1 MGKLPVLLLTGFLV
15 FGLQVVSAQDETDIR
30 TLVREGDRKKLEKA
44 DQYKANADKQIE
56 ESNRLNMEV
65 FTVQADPALSEK
77 SKAKKIS
84 QLEEQAILRQI
95 EASGLYEKSNE
106 IKFSVYKL
114 YIDEFWKTH
123 ENQESSFLNA
133 KLLEEQASDNYFQ
146 AVSYRMDA
154 RKMDGYAK
162 VEKLNES
169 EALENQAI
177 QKQLTALGQYHGISG
192 AILQENIVANDIMV
206 SEPTVANDPEPAMDA
221 DDEADQYIQDSFI
234 QEKPEN
240 TDLPDTTVYV
250 TTASGVTVNQSMID
264 SYNRY
269 IATGKFTDS
278 TLSTGAIAG
287 VTSFDSDR
295 LLQLWY
301 EYMYGRGSIV
311 SEPDADLQ
319 ADIVTEA
326 GVDDPRITV
335 VEPGTN
341 TGKMEI
347 GIVTDENVGT
357 LIPADEEVIYRVQIA
372 ANRSELSQRALSKMY
387 YGNKNVEMIVEND
400 WYKYS
405 VGDFGTY
412 KEASDF
418 REASGISNAYVVAYR
433 KGTKFIG
440 GQSAVGK
447 QQQPVYMPSGENRL
461 PSGLIFRIQ
470 VAAGRMNLTTGQ
482 LKRIYPGNYP
492 VEIIPEEAWNKYQLL
507 GVRLYSDANAILK
520 NVTTQGAFISAYEDG
535 QKINLADAIE
545 KSRELEQQVKISGR
559 KGTIQE
565 IEFHVQLAASR
576 IALPLSEVSAL
587 YSGSEPV
594 SVMIEDGWYKYHL
607 KAGNSPEVAEQMK
620 NSCNVPGAF
629 LVAYKR
635 AAKVNAYQAIQEIK

>member
-1 MGKLPVLLLTGFLV
+1 MGKIPVLLLTGFII
-15 FGLQVVSAQDETDIR
+15 FGLQVLSAQDESDIR
-30 TLVREGDRKKLEKA
+30 TLIREGDRKKLEKA

-65 FTVQADPALSEK
+65 FTVQADPSLSEK
-77 SKAKKIS
+77 SKAKKVS
-84 QLEEQAILRQI
+84 QLEEQAIQSQI

-106 IKFSVYKL
+106 IKFSVYKI

-123 ENQESSFLNA
+123 ENQESNYLNA

-146 AVSYRMDA
+146 AVSYRNDA
-154 RKMDGYAK
+154 KKLDGYAK

-169 EALENQAI
+169 ETLENQAI

-192 AILQENIVANDIMV
+192 TAPQENIVANDINV
-206 SEPTVANDPEPAMDA
+206 SEPIAANEPEPSVDVDDA
-221 DDEADQYIQDSFI
+221 AEQYIQDSFI
-234 QEKPEN
+234 KEKPEN
-240 TDLPDTTVYV
+240 TDVPATTVYV

-269 IATGKFTDS
+269 IATGIFTDS

-301 EYMYGRGSIV
+301 EYIYGRGSIE
-311 SEPDADLQ
+311 SEQDADLP
-319 ADIVTEA
+319 ADTDTGG
-326 GVDDPRITV
+326 GVDAPRITV
-335 VEPGTN
+335 IEPGTN
-341 TGKMEI
+341 TGEKEI
-347 GIVTDENVGT
+347 GIVTDENVGK
-357 LIPADEEVIYRVQIA
+357 LIPSDEEVIYRVQIA

-387 YGNKNVEMIVEND
+387 YGNKNVEMIIENG

-405 VGDFGTY
+405 VGDFETY

-418 REASGISNAYVVAYR
+418 REASRISNAYVVAYR

-440 GQSAVGK
+440 GQTAVGK

-470 VAAGRMNLTTGQ
+470 VAAGRMNFTTGQ

-492 VEIIPEEAWNKYQLL
+492 VEIISEEAWNKYQLL
-507 GVRLYSDANAILK
+507 GVRLYSDATAILK

-535 QKINLADAIE
+535 QKIRLADAIE

-559 KGTIQE
+559 KGTIRE

-576 IALPLSEVSAL
+576 TALPLSEVSTL
-587 YSGSEPV
+587 YTGTEPV
-594 SVMIEDGWYKYHL
+594 SIIIEDGWYKYHL
-607 KAGNSPEVAEQMK
+607 KAGNSPEIAEQMK

-629 LVAYKR
+629 IVAYKR